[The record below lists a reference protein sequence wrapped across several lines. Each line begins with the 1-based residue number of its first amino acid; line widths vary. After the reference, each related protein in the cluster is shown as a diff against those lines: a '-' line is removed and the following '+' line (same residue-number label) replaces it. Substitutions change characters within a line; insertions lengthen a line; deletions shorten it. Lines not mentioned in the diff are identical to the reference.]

1 VHCSR
6 VVLSSVLNSPRSTHA
21 DRQSTSTGSCAEFL
35 IESRRRPATVE
46 CTNLPPLP
54 SVRAYTYVLFAC
66 SKYGTNS
73 VNGEVSTSDLRSS
86 SAYTYVNILS
96 PAEMLDGTIG
106 PRQLHRTSA
115 TPRAQYWVHLYR
127 QRKPIAEATGNL
139 HLLRKSKGKAAH
151 TRLPNV
157 GFRS

>member
-1 VHCSR
+1 MHCSR
-6 VVLSSVLNSPRSTHA
+6 VVLSPSSIRRALDTR
-21 DRQSTSTGSCAEFL
+21 RQSTSTGSCAEFL
-35 IESRRRPATVE
+35 TESRRPATVE

-73 VNGEVSTSDLRSS
+73 VSGDVSTSDLRSS

-106 PRQLHRTSA
+106 PKQLHRTSA